1 MIQLNGL
8 SPPHFCVGPKS
19 GPEFSTSYVV
29 VFYVLSEC
37 RKVIC
42 TVVTKG
48 NLYSCDEG

>member
-1 MIQLNGL
+1 VIQLNGL

-48 NLYSCDEG
+48 N